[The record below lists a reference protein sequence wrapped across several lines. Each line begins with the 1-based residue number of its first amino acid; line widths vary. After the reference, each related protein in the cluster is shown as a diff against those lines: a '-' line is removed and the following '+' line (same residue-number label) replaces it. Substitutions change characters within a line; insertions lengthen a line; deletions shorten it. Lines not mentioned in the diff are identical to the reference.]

1 MAVAPA
7 ALPAAAAATSAAGMI
22 FQYFLSMKDNQ
33 FVQLAIVGAV
43 TGSAYKV
50 QQLFRMLWRRFL
62 HAFRCEVR
70 LQNREKDLYDAVI
83 AFISR
88 QKMVRSAVLLAEKKK
103 VRYSWSE
110 RVKQWA
116 TGEDPKPE
124 LELKPDNA
132 QALYTFLYQ
141 GKRIAMYR

>member
-1 MAVAPA
+1 MFV
-7 ALPAAAAATSAAGMI
+7 LCI
-22 FQYFLSMKDNQ
+22 
-33 FVQLAIVGAV
+33 FVQ
-43 TGSAYKV
+43 
-50 QQLFRMLWRRFL
+50 RRFL

-132 QALYTFLYQ
+132 QVRERPPLHG
-141 GKRIAMYR
+141 GKFTAYSS